1 MSLTLKLKVVP
12 SSSKDSIE
20 GWLDDRLKIKV
31 MAPPEN
37 GKANKAVLRLLQKSL
52 SLDKASI
59 TLASGSASR
68 HKTVVIESDDRAII
82 LERIKQLTS

>member
-12 SSSKDSIE
+12 SSSRDSIE

-31 MAPPEN
+31 MAPPEK
-37 GKANKAVLRLLQKSL
+37 GKANKAVIKLLQRSL

-59 TLASGSASR
+59 TLESGSTSS
-68 HKTVVIESDDRAII
+68 HKTIVIECDDGAIM
-82 LERIKQLTS
+82 LQKLKQLTS

>member
-1 MSLTLKLKVVP
+1 MSITLKLKVVP

-31 MAPPEN
+31 MAPPEK
-37 GKANKAVLRLLQKSL
+37 GKANKAVLKLLQKAL

-59 TLASGSASR
+59 RLESGTTSSLKTIVIDCTDSA
-68 HKTVVIESDDRAII
+68 IM
-82 LERIKQLTS
+82 LEKIKQLTS

>member
-1 MSLTLKLKVVP
+1 MTLKLKVVP

-31 MAPPEN
+31 MAPPES
-37 GKANKAVLRLLQKSL
+37 GKANKSVLRLLQKSL

-59 TLASGSASR
+59 KLASGSASS
-68 HKTVVIESDDRAII
+68 HKTIVIECDDRAII

>member
-31 MAPPEN
+31 MAPPER
-37 GKANKAVLRLLQKSL
+37 GKANKAVIRLLQKAL

-59 TLASGSASR
+59 TLDSGSTSS
-68 HKTVVIESDDRAII
+68 HKTIVIECDDEAII
-82 LERIKQLTS
+82 LKKIKQLTS

>member
-31 MAPPEN
+31 MAPPEK
-37 GKANKAVLRLLQKSL
+37 GKANKAVLKLLQKSL

-59 TLASGSASR
+59 TLDSGSASS
-68 HKTVVIESDDRAII
+68 HKTIVIECHDGAIM
-82 LERIKQLTS
+82 LQKLKQLTS